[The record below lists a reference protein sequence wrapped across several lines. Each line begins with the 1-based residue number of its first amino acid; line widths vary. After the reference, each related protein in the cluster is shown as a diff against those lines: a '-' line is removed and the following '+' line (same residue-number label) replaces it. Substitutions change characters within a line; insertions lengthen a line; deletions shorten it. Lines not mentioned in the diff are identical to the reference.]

1 MLVSSAGSLWKL
13 PCDPFPSIFCILGE
27 AAHIRRSPRAN
38 GGWGGGMAALSSPY
52 SVPQVPCQMENSTT
66 PLLCGS
72 GLFFLIIG
80 LGLAVT

>member
-1 MLVSSAGSLWKL
+1 
-13 PCDPFPSIFCILGE
+13 
-27 AAHIRRSPRAN
+27 
-38 GGWGGGMAALSSPY
+38 MAALSSPY